1 MYILTYYI
9 FYIFIFLGSENEDP
23 KDKFVT
29 VRKQCQSMIDFDT
42 GHTSEDFINEKKSGL
57 RKFKNSEKLNEQ
69 EIVEKKCK
77 FALLIAIL
85 KWKSIIN
92 YFSVNST

>member
-1 MYILTYYI
+1 
-9 FYIFIFLGSENEDP
+9 
-23 KDKFVT
+23 
-29 VRKQCQSMIDFDT
+29 MIDFDT
-42 GHTSEDFINEKKSGL
+42 GDVSEDFINEKKSGL

-77 FALLIAIL
+77 FTSLIAIL
-85 KWKSIIN
+85 KWKSIKN